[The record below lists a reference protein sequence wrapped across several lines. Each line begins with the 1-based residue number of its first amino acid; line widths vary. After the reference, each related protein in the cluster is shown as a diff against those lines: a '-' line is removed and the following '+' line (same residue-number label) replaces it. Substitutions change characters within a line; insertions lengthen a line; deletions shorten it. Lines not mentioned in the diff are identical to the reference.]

1 MAVGSWARNCGLV
14 WGDKSKLLD
23 KATSVVGG
31 GKREEKG
38 AKKRK
43 SEEEHKAEVRVGK
56 KKAAVE
62 EIDLSDD

>member
-14 WGDKSKLLD
+14 RGNKSKLLD

-31 GKREEKG
+31 GKREKG

-43 SEEEHKAEVRVGK
+43 GEVRVGK